1 MSRGTSVRKL
11 LESHGVAVLLI
22 LVALRQIALS
32 QTRGLSP
39 WKGGG
44 FGMFSTLDRAETR
57 LVRCDLVSGQSKTP
71 VDMTRS
77 ERLSRPLSRAQSTPT
92 RTHLEALAKEIT
104 RELPAGSGEGSR
116 SGVHIEVRK
125 LRFRSSDHRLVAELL
140 ADVYRP
146 LN

>member
-1 MSRGTSVRKL
+1 
-11 LESHGVAVLLI
+11 LESHGVAVLLV

-57 LVRCDLVSGQSKTP
+57 LVRCDLVNGSSKMP
-71 VDMTRS
+71 VDLTRS
-77 ERLSRPLSRAQSTPT
+77 ERVSRPLSQAQSIPT

-104 RELPAGSGEGSR
+104 RELPAGNGEGSR
-116 SGVHIEVRK
+116 FGVYIEVRK
-125 LRFRSSDHRLVAELL
+125 LRFRSNDHRLVAELL